1 MKNTQLM
8 HEQAEVFAQS
18 IVEKQNGFKFEDVF
32 QYTHENGDVIYWKL
46 RAKNPNNG
54 QKFLCTRQI
63 SQNPYPIRIL
73 PS

>member
-46 RAKNPNNG
+46 RVKAIRG
-54 QKFLCTRQI
+54 TRSM
-63 SQNPYPIRIL
+63 SQVTA
-73 PS
+73 

>member
-32 QYTHENGDVIYWKL
+32 Q
-46 RAKNPNNG
+46 
-54 QKFLCTRQI
+54 
-63 SQNPYPIRIL
+63 
-73 PS
+73 